1 MSNSQNGKNGK
12 EKEIDR
18 LLKLIDS
25 IGRID
30 EKLDALHEQYNID
43 CADNKERMNTLQ
55 AQVNDLEKRRS
66 DLVQQVEDTKNK
78 INKLEEGI
86 ARWKIYWA
94 AIAFIASPILT
105 TVIIFLITHFLN
117 GMPW

>member
-1 MSNSQNGKNGK
+1 MSNSENGKNGK

-25 IGRID
+25 LARID

-43 CADNKERMNTLQ
+43 CTNNKERMDTLQ
-55 AQVNDLEKRRS
+55 GQVNDLEKRRS

-94 AIAFIASPILT
+94 AIAFIASPAITTIIIL
-105 TVIIFLITHFLN
+105 IIDKVFN